1 MNYDENWDIPLPG
14 MRRTR
19 VAEPDQLRSEAGR
32 LSDRSLALYQAAHEA
47 EVRLARFGT
56 EPPEGSV
63 VRFKKQYRD
72 GGVRYGYAAIHKRGR
87 WFITQGSRVG
97 GPRPGM
103 SWAQLVEFV
112 GDSKLK
118 LATGW
123 KELGPDASAQA

>member
-1 MNYDENWDIPLPG
+1 MSSYGYNPPDKL
-14 MRRTR
+14 RTR
-19 VAEPDQLRSEAGR
+19 VVEPDRLRSEAGR

-47 EVRLARFGT
+47 EVRLARFGA

-63 VRFKKQYRD
+63 VRFKKQYRA
-72 GGVRYGYAAIHKRGR
+72 GGTRYGYAAIRKRGW
-87 WFITQGSRVG
+87 WFITQGNRTGFS

-123 KELGPDASAQA
+123 KELGPDVSAQAQ